1 MILTSRSDQRKGLFI
16 LIGIIILWKD
26 ACIFCLIYLCVHC
39 TCMIFFVVN
48 ELIMKHR
55 GKLEEKKIKVENV
68 SCTIVNVS
76 NIRIEKTMSF
86 SICIIYYVIIEILFF
101 IR

>member
-1 MILTSRSDQRKGLFI
+1 MILTSRSDQRKGLLI
-16 LIGIIILWKD
+16 LICIIILWMYILFD
-26 ACIFCLIYLCVHC
+26 IPLWLLHC

-68 SCTIVNVS
+68 SCT
-76 NIRIEKTMSF
+76 M
-86 SICIIYYVIIEILFF
+86 
-101 IR
+101 